1 MSNGTKYLLART
13 FYWIAGTGATITFGV
28 LLSVLALAQ
37 TQGEHTGRIYSLEHK
52 EIIHP
57 VPALAHQ
64 MDHDKLIAIGVSV
77 KHIESKLDDIMR
89 EIAEL
94 GR

>member
-1 MSNGTKYLLART
+1 MSDSTKYLLART

-37 TQGEHTGRIYSLEHK
+37 TQGEHTGKIYSLEHI

-57 VPALAHQ
+57 VLASAHQ
-64 MDHDKLIAIGVSV
+64 IDHDKLIAIGVTV
-77 KHIESKLDDIMR
+77 QNIESKLDNVIR
-89 EIAEL
+89 EIGKL
-94 GR
+94 KR